1 MKKPAKTTATKQSEF
16 GSLDYFRVI
25 AAFLIVAIHTSPLT
39 SVSETSD
46 FLLTRVIARVAVPF
60 FIMVTGYFVASKF
73 FQKEKVDF
81 SSFHNFV
88 RKTLLLYGVAI
99 LIYIPVNLYTGYFN
113 YQLTIGKLIKDVFF
127 NGTFYHLWYLPAVVL
142 GIYIVYL
149 LSKKFSIYTVLI
161 ITSCLYL
168 IGLLGDNYYFI
179 VKNNN
184 TLNGIY
190 SLLFQ
195 LFDYTRNGIFF
206 APVFLCLGILVKK
219 KYVEDH
225 EKNIGNSH
233 ILRKAVIGFTL
244 SMLLFIVEGLY
255 LHFNFESRHDSM
267 FLFLIPSMYYL
278 FLLLLSIKFT
288 ANKSLRPISMVI
300 YIIHP
305 FVIIYVRGFAK
316 VIHRESLFIDNS
328 IIHFLSVSIL
338 SFMIAYVCYKIHSL
352 WKGSKIHPDSRA
364 WIEINLDNLRHNI
377 DILTSTLPDKCKL
390 MAVVKA
396 NAYGHGD
403 IVVSKELNQIG
414 VKDFAVATVFEGI
427 RLRKNG
433 IKGTILVL
441 GYTNPKDFK
450 FLVKY
455 HLIQTVLDYDYAVS
469 LNNFGNK
476 INVHIKIDTGMHR
489 LGIDY
494 DQVNT
499 LSRIF
504 HLNNLRIQG
513 MFTHLCVSDSLHQD
527 DVLFTNHQIHCFYKS
542 IDTLRTMGYDPGK
555 IHIQSSYGVLNY
567 PELQCDYARIGIAM
581 YGVLSNDVETKLS
594 LDLRPV
600 LSVKARIV
608 LTKSIQKGEA
618 ISYGRQYI
626 AGDNMKIAIVSMG
639 YADGIPRSLSFDNG
653 YVIVNGEKAPI
664 VGRICMDQ
672 FVIDVTNISDVEQN
686 DIVTIIGQDGN
697 IKMTSEEI
705 AIKSGTITN
714 ELLSRL
720 GSRLVRTYSST

>member
-1 MKKPAKTTATKQSEF
+1 MKDTIKINETKQGEY
-16 GSLDYFRVI
+16 GSIDYFRMI
-25 AAFLIVAIHTSPLT
+25 AAFLIVAIHTSPL
-39 SVSETSD
+39 SSINDTSD

-73 FQKEKVDF
+73 FTKENNNI
-81 SSFHNFV
+81 SFHNFIK
-88 RKTLLLYGVAI
+88 KTLLLYGVAI
-99 LIYIPVNLYTGYFN
+99 ILYIPINIYTGYFHKN
-113 YQLTIGKLIKDVFF
+113 FTLIKLLKDIIF

-142 GIYIVYL
+142 GIYIIYL
-149 LSKKFSIYTVLI
+149 LSKKVGIYIVLL
-161 ITSCLYL
+161 ITSFLYL
-168 IGLLGDNYYFI
+168 IGLLGDNYFFVVKGTPSFRFI
-179 VKNNN
+179 YNV
-184 TLNGIY
+184 
-190 SLLFQ
+190 LFQ
-195 LFDYTRNGIFF
+195 LFDYTRNGFFF
-206 APVFLCLGILVKK
+206 APVFLCLGVIAKKHIVENQVKK
-219 KYVEDH
+219 TDTNKFLI
-225 EKNIGNSH
+225 KALIGL
-233 ILRKAVIGFTL
+233 IL
-244 SMLLFIVEGLY
+244 SMVLFIAEGLY
-255 LHFNFESRHDSM
+255 LHFHFENRHDSM
-267 FLFLIPSMYYL
+267 YLFLVPTMYYL
-278 FLLLLSIKFT
+278 FMMLLSIKIKP
-288 ANKSLRPISMVI
+288 NKGLRLLSMVI
-300 YIIHP
+300 YIVHP

-316 VIHRESLFIDNS
+316 VINRENLFINNS
-328 IIHFLSVSIL
+328 VIHFISVSLI
-338 SFMIAYVCYKIHSL
+338 SFLIGYLCLKITNM
-352 WKGSKIHPDSRA
+352 WKRTRINPDSRA
-364 WIEINLDNLRHNI
+364 WIEINLDNLKHNI
-377 DILTSTLPDKCKL
+377 NTLKSVLPNQCTL

-403 IVVSKELNQIG
+403 IAISKELNKID
-414 VKDFAVATVFEGI
+414 VKDFAVATVYEGI

-433 IKGTILVL
+433 IKGNILVL

-469 LNNFGNK
+469 LNNFGYK
-476 INVHIKIDTGMHR
+476 VNVHIKIDTGMHR

-494 DQVNT
+494 DRIST
-499 LSRIF
+499 LSQIF
-504 HLNNLRIQG
+504 HLQNLKIKG

-527 DVLFTNHQIHCFYKS
+527 DILFTNHQIHCFYKT
-542 IDTLRTMGYDPGK
+542 IDSLRSMGYNPGK

-594 LDLRPV
+594 LDLKPV

-608 LTKSIQKGEA
+608 LTKSIQQGEA

-626 AGDNMKIAIVSMG
+626 ATDNMKIAIVSMG

-672 FVIDVTNISDVEQN
+672 FVIDITDISDVEQN
-686 DIVTIIGQDGN
+686 DVVTIIGQDGN

-720 GSRLVRTYSST
+720 GSRLVRTYRYS